1 MINLK
6 QALSTIALGAI
17 LPFTASAATP
27 APLSII
33 ANITASATALY
44 ASIVGTVEP
53 VIEQPVAKHV
63 ATAAPS
69 PKAVLAAA
77 KRPVEHELEVKV
89 TPEVEKFVKYY
100 TAGKGRV
107 TTEKGLERS
116 QELRPRAEEI
126 FAEEGVPTKLV
137 WLAQVESG
145 WKHEAASPVGACG
158 VWQFM
163 PATAKDFGME
173 VSEHCDERMDFE
185 KSTRASAKYLR
196 RLAKRYDGNW
206 ELAIGAYNCGEGN
219 MDKAVKKAGTDD
231 FSTIVAMD
239 LLPDETAN
247 YVPKVIAAGIIGSSP
262 QSFGLDS

>member
-6 QALSTIALGAI
+6 HIVSTFAISAI
-17 LPFTASAATP
+17 LPFSAAAATP
-27 APLSII
+27 AQPLSII
-33 ANITASATALY
+33 ADLTASASALFATITGEREIVQAAAHVHAPA
-44 ASIVGTVEP
+44 ASV
-53 VIEQPVAKHV
+53 VASV
-63 ATAAPS
+63 
-69 PKAVLAAA
+69 A
-77 KRPVEHELEVKV
+77 KRPVEHKLEVKV
-89 TPEVEKFVKYY
+89 TPEVEKFVEFY

-107 TTEKGLERS
+107 TTVKGLERA

-126 FAEEGVPTKLV
+126 FAEEGVPTRLV

-145 WKHEAASPVGACG
+145 WKCEAKSGVGASG

-163 PATAKDFGME
+163 PATATDFGMKVDE
-173 VSEHCDERMDFE
+173 ETDERLDFE

-219 MDKAVKKAGTDD
+219 MDKAVKRAGTDD

-239 LLPDETAN
+239 LLPEETAN
-247 YVPKVIAAGIIGSSP
+247 YVPKVLAAGIIGCSP
-262 QSFGLDS
+262 ETYGLGS